1 MVGRTGGGQAEVP
14 FQGQNGGWE
23 YHRDSTSAAPT
34 ELTTPEQVAH
44 GIGTQSREY
53 GMLSKG
59 VTRPYIYI
67 YVFLLT
73 LKKKENLAPSMWV
86 ASLKKEINN
95 EMSSGKQ
102 IHGFSLLPS
111 P

>member
-1 MVGRTGGGQAEVP
+1 MAGRTGGGQAEVP
-14 FQGQNGGWE
+14 FQGQNDGWE

-67 YVFLLT
+67 CFFADF
-73 LKKKENLAPSMWV
+73 KKERKLGPLHVGGIS
-86 ASLKKEINN
+86 KKGN
-95 EMSSGKQ
+95 
-102 IHGFSLLPS
+102 
-111 P
+111 